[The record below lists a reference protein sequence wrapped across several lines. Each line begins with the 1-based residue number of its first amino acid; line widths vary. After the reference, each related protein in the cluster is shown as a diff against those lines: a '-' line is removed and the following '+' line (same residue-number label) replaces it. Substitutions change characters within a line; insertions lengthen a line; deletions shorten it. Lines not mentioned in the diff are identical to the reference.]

1 MLCLMCWIYP
11 PSPHLCI
18 DVLEAVI
25 LTRRM
30 PSCNFL
36 VFSPLSWLLEIF
48 SLNSNKNIVPIF
60 WSAAQV
66 MKIFLWKC
74 WMKCF
79 NFWSDASSLRV
90 TVQASAARATT
101 KTKHHQKL
109 CLQPGNKVVILF
121 EQKLALTLW
130 HQNSNTDQYLWAFAK
145 IWKKK
150 YVLPQQVWSTWML
163 RGPRQCQSSCSES
176 LQPTSYKKIF
186 WGIFVTF
193 GLWVTV
199 TDNAQSRSV
208 RGWCCLQHL
217 WKPPDLFFLAAN
229 DPELFLNQP

>member
-1 MLCLMCWIYP
+1 
-11 PSPHLCI
+11 
-18 DVLEAVI
+18 
-25 LTRRM
+25 M

-48 SLNSNKNIVPIF
+48 SLNSNKNIVAIF

-101 KTKHHQKL
+101 KPKHHQKL

-145 IWKKK
+145 IWKKR
-150 YVLPQQVWSTWML
+150 YVLPQQAWWTWKL
-163 RGPRQCQSSCSES
+163 RGPKATDSVKAVALNRCNRPLTRS
-176 LQPTSYKKIF
+176 IF
-186 WGIFVTF
+186 WGILDTF
-193 GLWVTV
+193 GLTALQCESQWPTMHNPGLWEVDAACNTFESHLIYFFWQLM
-199 TDNAQSRSV
+199 TQSCFWISPRNNTLL
-208 RGWCCLQHL
+208 R
-217 WKPPDLFFLAAN
+217 
-229 DPELFLNQP
+229 